1 LTRYD
6 PKKMLDEDFDPKTL
20 PGAMPH
26 VGAALRKRGINRS
39 DHVVVDDI
47 LTHIDTKP
55 MVADG
60 SFSPTYQGS
69 RYERLWILSW
79 LGPFYNDK
87 QITDVLHRVK
97 GGKEANVYCC
107 VAHPDTGLELLA
119 AKVYRPRQFRNLRND
134 SQYRQGRIL
143 LDGRGKPVQ
152 DRRARRAVEAGTRKG
167 KEIQHTSWLAYEFDT
182 LRRLHQ
188 AGGDVPRPLVMGNNT
203 ILMEYIGAAGMAAPA
218 LVEVELRKREA
229 KPLFDRLMHNV
240 ELMLSLGR
248 IHGDLSAFNV
258 LYWQGEVKIID
269 FPQAIEPA
277 TNPDARAILG
287 RDVLRLCQYFA
298 RYGVASDATA
308 IADDLWAR
316 YGAKEDAGAEFDA
329 LVHADRTAAEE

>member
-1 LTRYD
+1 VTLTRYD
-6 PKKMLDEDFDPKTL
+6 PKQLLDEDFDPKTL

-26 VGAALRKRGINRS
+26 AGQRLRKRGINRS

-55 MVADG
+55 AVADG
-60 SFSPTYQGS
+60 SFSPTFQGS
-69 RYERLWILSW
+69 RYERIWILSW

-87 QITDVLHRVK
+87 KITDVLHRVK

-107 VAHPDTGLELLA
+107 AAHPDTGLELLA

-134 SQYRQGRIL
+134 SQYRQGRKL
-143 LDGRGKPVQ
+143 LDARGKEVN
-152 DRRARRAVEAGTRKG
+152 DRRALRAIFQGTRKG
-167 KEIQHTSWLAYEFDT
+167 KEMQHTSWLSYEFDT
-182 LRRLHQ
+182 LVRLHQ
-188 AGGDVPRPLVMGNNT
+188 AGGDVPRPVVMGNNT
-203 ILMEYIGAAGMAAPA
+203 ILMEYVGAAGAPA
-218 LVEVELRKREA
+218 PSLAEVALRKREA
-229 KPLFDRLMHNV
+229 RPLFDRLMHNV

-258 LYWQGEVKIID
+258 LYWEGEVKIID
-269 FPQAIEPA
+269 FPQTIEPA

-298 RYGVASDATA
+298 RYSVATN
-308 IADDLWAR
+308 R
-316 YGAKEDAGAEFDA
+316 
-329 LVHADRTAAEE
+329 HRR